1 MWWMEWCKFSFNPKG
16 TLRAADD
23 EKTIIMNGFIWDN
36 LPLVEK
42 SIDAIDFSRLK
53 QGVKINKFPGFFD
66 LNRKDLLWV
75 NFSRMQQK
83 YGRREFYFHPDTYR
97 LPAENADLVKR
108 QVYRCRWDDSK
119 RWVFKSSRKCFFLEW
134 IGKSSVNFTSSRC
147 QTVFVVLAQWC
158 STILKMW
165 VGYWRLIYF
174 ALIF

>member
-1 MWWMEWCKFSFNPKG
+1 
-16 TLRAADD
+16 
-23 EKTIIMNGFIWDN
+23 MNGFIWDN

-97 LPAENADLVKR
+97 LPEENADLVKR
-108 QVYRCRWDDSK
+108 
-119 RWVFKSSRKCFFLEW
+119 WVEYAATYK
-134 IGKSSVNFTSSRC
+134 TSYSMK
-147 QTVFVVLAQWC
+147 
-158 STILKMW
+158 INYK
-165 VGYWRLIYF
+165 
-174 ALIF
+174 